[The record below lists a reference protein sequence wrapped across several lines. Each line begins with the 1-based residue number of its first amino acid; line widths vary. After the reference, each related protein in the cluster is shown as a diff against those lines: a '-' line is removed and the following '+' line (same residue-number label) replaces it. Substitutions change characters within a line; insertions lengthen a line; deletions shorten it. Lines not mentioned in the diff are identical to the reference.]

1 MQWFSFHIH
10 GHVRNK
16 AEDSAQKSM
25 QAPNGAAKE
34 GKKPASRNLFDRILK
49 LHNTLYST
57 FPMPGG
63 CGVWYNG

>member
-1 MQWFSFHIH
+1 
-10 GHVRNK
+10 
-16 AEDSAQKSM
+16 M

-34 GKKPASRNLFDRILK
+34 GKKPARRNIFDRILK

-57 FPMPGG
+57 FPTAGG